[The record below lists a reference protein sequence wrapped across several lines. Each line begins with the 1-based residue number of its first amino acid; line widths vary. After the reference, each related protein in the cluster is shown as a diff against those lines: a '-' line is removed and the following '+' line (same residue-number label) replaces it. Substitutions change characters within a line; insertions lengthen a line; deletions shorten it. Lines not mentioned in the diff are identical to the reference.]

1 MPGLAVRRRHDVS
14 VRGEGGQGRRAL
26 ASCRKAAYVPP
37 AGGRACGGAVFRERN
52 ACAGRD
58 GEALPLRKGAPA
70 RKRMCTCP
78 SKTLPMRKGAPTV
91 GDISGRGRG
100 EDAFPKRRLTRCF
113 GCNGGTGLPSASGKR
128 WTPSAP
134 AMWTSL
140 FASDGSFLLGSVPA
154 KGA

>member
-1 MPGLAVRRRHDVS
+1 MPGLAVRRRHDVF
-14 VRGEGGQGRRAL
+14 VRGEGGRGAERSFPVVRR
-26 ASCRKAAYVPP
+26 RMFRPQE
-37 AGGRACGGAVFRERN
+37 AGAFGGAVFRERN

-70 RKRMCTCP
+70 RKRICTCP
-78 SKTLPMRKGAPTV
+78 SKALPMRKGAPTV